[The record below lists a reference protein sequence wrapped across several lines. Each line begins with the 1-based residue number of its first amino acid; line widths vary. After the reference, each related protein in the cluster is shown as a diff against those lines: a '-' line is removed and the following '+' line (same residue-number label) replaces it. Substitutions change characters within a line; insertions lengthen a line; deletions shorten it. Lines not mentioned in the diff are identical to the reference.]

1 MSEISHLVV
10 HTQEGLDDAGL
21 LLLER
26 LFLAL
31 RDDLDIRIGI
41 IRGILL
47 YSLKLLLRMN
57 LPECA
62 CKYPLGL

>member
-10 HTQEGLDDAGL
+10 HPQEGLDDAGL

-31 RDDLDIRIGI
+31 RDHLNIGI
-41 IRGILL
+41 GVIRGVLL
-47 YSLKLLLRMN
+47 DSLQLLLRV
-57 LPECA
+57 
-62 CKYPLGL
+62 